1 MHKFCIERKNL
12 FLMDRRHDIRMLQ
25 PVRVSVHM
33 IRL

>member
-12 FLMDRRHDIRMLQ
+12 FLMDRRHDMLQ